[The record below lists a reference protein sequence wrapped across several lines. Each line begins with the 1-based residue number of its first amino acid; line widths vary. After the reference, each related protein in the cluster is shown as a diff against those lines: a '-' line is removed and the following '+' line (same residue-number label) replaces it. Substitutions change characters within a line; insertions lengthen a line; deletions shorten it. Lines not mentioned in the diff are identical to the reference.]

1 MCGQCAAD
9 GSCDQI
15 TWSCVDNC
23 NPGYT
28 GSNCEEACPST
39 CGGDG
44 SCLRLSP
51 YCSYARLAT
60 MVITVVFNAAVPQG
74 SLVTRFLG
82 KRKTTLPSH
91 ETYESRLVLSKG
103 ENAAYD
109 KINKPENVYL
119 ELNGMSTTASFPT
132 YGEGNQ
138 YYSTVGSIRDHA
150 KFRSDNRALADPASS
165 REGIISDGQSQRV
178 SEAHAYL
185 YLIP

>member
-1 MCGQCAAD
+1 MMHVFHGAYCCHRSSVFIVYFYRVFTVTGPVGNYGSTCELMCGQCAAD

-39 CGGDG
+39 CGVDG

-82 KRKTTLPSH
+82 SVRQWRSELMLLNI
-91 ETYESRLVLSKG
+91 LVTNQNQVKSDFFFASQYTKVFKNLSTD
-103 ENAAYD
+103 A
-109 KINKPENVYL
+109 IFI
-119 ELNGMSTTASFPT
+119 SF
-132 YGEGNQ
+132 
-138 YYSTVGSIRDHA
+138 
-150 KFRSDNRALADPASS
+150 
-165 REGIISDGQSQRV
+165 
-178 SEAHAYL
+178 
-185 YLIP
+185 